1 MVVDPRIET
10 LVSDT
15 EFFAIGNEIGRKHG
29 ATIIKNPDCKVFSS
43 NMARDAEAGANLEEI
58 EREFNDIG
66 FVRFFTD
73 SFSFNLDEGL
83 ISRGFK
89 KNSEQIGF
97 WLDIPKNPLSSDGVE
112 LVPVVSESEKKQ
124 YLDFHTLE
132 AREHKTPED
141 VIDIVGV
148 QRLNKIHDPRM
159 KWFLVVEN
167 AIATGSIGIL
177 FLAHS
182 ARIKNPYTIP
192 ELRGRGLGVKAC
204 NAVIEMARQNGL
216 SGVSVYAQ
224 PGSGGHKLY
233 SKIGF
238 REVLRHNIFIK
249 FLS

>member
-1 MVVDPRIET
+1 MTIDPRVET

-15 EFFAIGNEIGRKHG
+15 EFFAIGNGIFRKHG

-43 NMARDAEAGANLEEI
+43 NMARDAEMGANLEEI
-58 EREFNDIG
+58 EKEFADIG

-73 SFSFNLDEGL
+73 TFCFNLDCDL

-141 VIDIVGV
+141 VIDLIGV
-148 QRLNKIHDPRM
+148 QRLNKMNDPRM
-159 KWFLVVEN
+159 KWFLVIEN
-167 AIATGSIGIL
+167 GIATGSIGIL

-192 ELRGRGLGVKAC
+192 ELRGKGIGAKAC
-204 NAVIEMARQNGL
+204 NAVIEMARQKGL